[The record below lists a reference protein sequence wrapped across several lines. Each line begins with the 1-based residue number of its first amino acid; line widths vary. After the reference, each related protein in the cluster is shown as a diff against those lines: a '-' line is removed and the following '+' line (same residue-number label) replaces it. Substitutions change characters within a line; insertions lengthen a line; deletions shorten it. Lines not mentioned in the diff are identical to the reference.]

1 MNPFKNSTS
10 YHRANENLHSMGG
23 GNMDETGKRL
33 TALETQ
39 VSAINANM
47 THVATRADLKD
58 FGETMATLE
67 ARLIEKLSQ
76 LQVGLIRWMA
86 GIGLTSV
93 GIIVS
98 LLVARG
104 KL

>member
-1 MNPFKNSTS
+1 
-10 YHRANENLHSMGG
+10 MGG

-86 GIGLTSV
+86 GIGLTSI